1 MSSSTSVQS
10 ISDEITV
17 IENPKLPVVEYR
29 VNKKTSSNVCKLF
42 LLEFKDDVQTEWRKC
57 IKCDALVKAPNSG
70 TSGLS
75 KHADSCAKSNKRKAP
90 TNQPKIGFK
99 KCPKLNLPKGM
110 DTVSKLVYKDN
121 IPITAVAKSEALQS
135 MFRELGF
142 GSVTYHSMNKALDE
156 KYHCI
161 VSKLK
166 SIIESRNKE
175 QLLTITFDKW
185 TSQDG
190 KKFIGIYLYVD
201 LHDICLGLIPYKHFC
216 GAEEI
221 ATYLRK
227 QLALFG
233 LTPSDITISVTDCGA
248 DVQAVSELFG
258 WYSFPCL
265 AHVVNLCV
273 KRIICANP
281 ESDLIFDE
289 NDEDDEDQDQ
299 EREVAV
305 GQFRH
310 VIEIVRNLCKKV
322 HSSTKNAE
330 ALEKA
335 QLEFLNSQNDEQT
348 DGEVVRK
355 SPLKI
360 ICSNR
365 TRWNS
370 VFDMLV
376 RFRDLKRYMQIMFE
390 NDLRNYDW
398 AALDNIIELLLPFK
412 ECTMRL
418 QAKDASVHTAKNI
431 ILYLQARVRN
441 LSIDAQL
448 VLDKWLNRNDIV
460 EALLKKRGSFFDK
473 VKEKF
478 IYEENAQNDHGYNLG
493 TEITLADFERRICAD
508 DFRVEAYMITFK
520 PASVDPERLF
530 SLCRYSKNYLQ
541 CRMTAAHHARN
552 VFLKKNEKF
561 L

>member
-110 DTVSKLVYKDN
+110 DTV
-121 IPITAVAKSEALQS
+121 
-135 MFRELGF
+135 
-142 GSVTYHSMNKALDE
+142 
-156 KYHCI
+156 
-161 VSKLK
+161 
-166 SIIESRNKE
+166 
-175 QLLTITFDKW
+175 
-185 TSQDG
+185 
-190 KKFIGIYLYVD
+190 
-201 LHDICLGLIPYKHFC
+201 
-216 GAEEI
+216 
-221 ATYLRK
+221 
-227 QLALFG
+227 
-233 LTPSDITISVTDCGA
+233 TPSDITISVTDCGA

-360 ICSNR
+360 ICSNA

-370 VFDMLV
+370 VFYMLV

>member
-75 KHADSCAKSNKRKAP
+75 KPADSCAKSNKRKAP

-121 IPITAVAKSEALQS
+121 IPITAVAK
-135 MFRELGF
+135 R
-142 GSVTYHSMNKALDE
+142 
-156 KYHCI
+156 
-161 VSKLK
+161 
-166 SIIESRNKE
+166 
-175 QLLTITFDKW
+175 
-185 TSQDG
+185 
-190 KKFIGIYLYVD
+190 
-201 LHDICLGLIPYKHFC
+201 
-216 GAEEI
+216 
-221 ATYLRK
+221 
-227 QLALFG
+227 
-233 LTPSDITISVTDCGA
+233 
-248 DVQAVSELFG
+248 
-258 WYSFPCL
+258 YSFPCL

-360 ICSNR
+360 ICSNA

>member
-121 IPITAVAKSEALQS
+121 IPITAVAKSEA
-135 MFRELGF
+135 
-142 GSVTYHSMNKALDE
+142 
-156 KYHCI
+156 
-161 VSKLK
+161 
-166 SIIESRNKE
+166 
-175 QLLTITFDKW
+175 
-185 TSQDG
+185 
-190 KKFIGIYLYVD
+190 
-201 LHDICLGLIPYKHFC
+201 
-216 GAEEI
+216 
-221 ATYLRK
+221 
-227 QLALFG
+227 
-233 LTPSDITISVTDCGA
+233 
-248 DVQAVSELFG
+248 
-258 WYSFPCL
+258 
-265 AHVVNLCV
+265 
-273 KRIICANP
+273 
-281 ESDLIFDE
+281 
-289 NDEDDEDQDQ
+289 
-299 EREVAV
+299 
-305 GQFRH
+305 
-310 VIEIVRNLCKKV
+310 
-322 HSSTKNAE
+322 
-330 ALEKA
+330 
-335 QLEFLNSQNDEQT
+335 
-348 DGEVVRK
+348 
-355 SPLKI
+355 
-360 ICSNR
+360 
-365 TRWNS
+365 
-370 VFDMLV
+370 
-376 RFRDLKRYMQIMFE
+376 
-390 NDLRNYDW
+390 
-398 AALDNIIELLLPFK
+398 
-412 ECTMRL
+412 
-418 QAKDASVHTAKNI
+418 
-431 ILYLQARVRN
+431 
-441 LSIDAQL
+441 
-448 VLDKWLNRNDIV
+448 
-460 EALLKKRGSFFDK
+460 
-473 VKEKF
+473 
-478 IYEENAQNDHGYNLG
+478 NAQNDHGYNLG

>member
-233 LTPSDITISVTDCGA
+233 QPFWVTMIHAQFSVKFRLNNILGH
-248 DVQAVSELFG
+248 FG
-258 WYSFPCL
+258 
-265 AHVVNLCV
+265 
-273 KRIICANP
+273 
-281 ESDLIFDE
+281 D
-289 NDEDDEDQDQ
+289 
-299 EREVAV
+299 
-305 GQFRH
+305 
-310 VIEIVRNLCKKV
+310 
-322 HSSTKNAE
+322 
-330 ALEKA
+330 
-335 QLEFLNSQNDEQT
+335 
-348 DGEVVRK
+348 
-355 SPLKI
+355 
-360 ICSNR
+360 
-365 TRWNS
+365 TRFVWS
-370 VFDMLV
+370 
-376 RFRDLKRYMQIMFE
+376 
-390 NDLRNYDW
+390 
-398 AALDNIIELLLPFK
+398 
-412 ECTMRL
+412 
-418 QAKDASVHTAKNI
+418 
-431 ILYLQARVRN
+431 
-441 LSIDAQL
+441 
-448 VLDKWLNRNDIV
+448 
-460 EALLKKRGSFFDK
+460 
-473 VKEKF
+473 
-478 IYEENAQNDHGYNLG
+478 
-493 TEITLADFERRICAD
+493 
-508 DFRVEAYMITFK
+508 
-520 PASVDPERLF
+520 
-530 SLCRYSKNYLQ
+530 
-541 CRMTAAHHARN
+541 
-552 VFLKKNEKF
+552 
-561 L
+561 